1 MDLFKRILQKIKRYI
16 LYKVFKFVTKQKG
29 NKFEKLFNLYSK
41 FDNFVK
47 IKVQFSDPNYFILDD
62 NIKYKFFPL
71 ERIRFYLQG
80 LNTRFEILKKEYLL
94 DNIKFYKDDVVID
107 CGANNGDFYFCF
119 NDKIRYY
126 GFEPSPTIFKNLK
139 YNVNNQNLYQL
150 GLWKNSAKK
159 IKFYINDVEGDSSI
173 IPINNYS
180 SIENINTITLDEII
194 SKIDKNIKLIKIEA
208 EGAEPE
214 ILEGLKENLLKVEYL
229 TIDCGF
235 ERGINQESTISKC
248 TNYLLKN
255 NFKMICFSKFR
266 NIALFKNDNL
276 KL

>member
-1 MDLFKRILQKIKRYI
+1 MDLFKRILHKIKRYI
-16 LYKVFKFVTKQKG
+16 FYKVLKFVTQQKG
-29 NKFEKLFNLYSK
+29 KKFEKFFNLYSK

-47 IKVQFSDPNYFILDD
+47 IKVQFSDPDYFILD
-62 NIKYKFFPL
+62 NNKKYKFFPL

-94 DNIKFYKDDVVID
+94 DNIKFNKDDVVID

-126 GFEPSPTIFKNLK
+126 GFEPSPIVFKNLK
-139 YNVNNQNLYQL
+139 HNVNNQNLYQL
-150 GLWKNSAKK
+150 GLWKNSTKK
-159 IKFYINDVEGDSSI
+159 IKFYINDVEGDSSM
-173 IPINNYS
+173 IPTNNYS
-180 SIENINTITLDEII
+180 SIENIKTITLDEII

-214 ILEGLKENLLKVEYL
+214 ILEGLKENLLRVEYL

-235 ERGINQESTISKC
+235 ERGINQESTIFEC

-255 NFKMICFSKFR
+255 NFKMISFSKYR
-266 NIALFKNDNL
+266 TIALFKNDNL
-276 KL
+276 K

>member
-1 MDLFKRILQKIKRYI
+1 MDLFKRILHKIKRYI
-16 LYKVFKFVTKQKG
+16 FYKVLKFVTQQKG
-29 NKFEKLFNLYSK
+29 KKFEKFFNLYSK

-47 IKVQFSDPNYFILDD
+47 IKVQFSDPDYFILD
-62 NIKYKFFPL
+62 NNKKYKFFPL

-94 DNIKFYKDDVVID
+94 DNIKFNKDDVVID

-126 GFEPSPTIFKNLK
+126 GFEPSPIVFKHLK
-139 YNVNNQNLYQL
+139 HNVNNQNLYQL
-150 GLWKNSAKK
+150 GLWKNSTKK
-159 IKFYINDVEGDSSI
+159 IKFYINDVEGDSSM
-173 IPINNYS
+173 IPTNNYS
-180 SIENINTITLDEII
+180 SIENIKTITLDEII

-214 ILEGLKENLLKVEYL
+214 ILEGLKENLLRVEYL

-235 ERGINQESTISKC
+235 ERGINQESTIFEC

-255 NFKMICFSKFR
+255 NFKMISFSKYR
-266 NIALFKNDNL
+266 TIALFKNDNL
-276 KL
+276 K

>member
-1 MDLFKRILQKIKRYI
+1 MDLFKRILHKTKRYI
-16 LYKVFKFVTKQKG
+16 FYKVLKFVTQQKG
-29 NKFEKLFNLYSK
+29 KKFEKFFNLYSK

-47 IKVQFSDPNYFILDD
+47 IKVQFSDPDYFILD
-62 NIKYKFFPL
+62 NNKKYKFFPL

-94 DNIKFYKDDVVID
+94 DNIKFNKDDVVID

-126 GFEPSPTIFKNLK
+126 GFEPSPIVFKNLK
-139 YNVNNQNLYQL
+139 HNVNNQNLYQL
-150 GLWKNSAKK
+150 GLWKNSTKK
-159 IKFYINDVEGDSSI
+159 IKFYINDVEGDSSM
-173 IPINNYS
+173 IPTNNYS
-180 SIENINTITLDEII
+180 SIENIKTITLDEII

-214 ILEGLKENLLKVEYL
+214 ILEGLKENLLRVEYL

-235 ERGINQESTISKC
+235 ERGINQESTIFEC

-255 NFKMICFSKFR
+255 NFKMICFSKYR
-266 NIALFKNDNL
+266 TIALFKNDNL
-276 KL
+276 K